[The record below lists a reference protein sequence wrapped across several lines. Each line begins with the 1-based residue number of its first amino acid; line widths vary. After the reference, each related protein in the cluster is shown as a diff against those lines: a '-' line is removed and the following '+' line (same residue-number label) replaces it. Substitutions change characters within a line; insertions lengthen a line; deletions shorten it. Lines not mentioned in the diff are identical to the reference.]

1 MEPKEQTA
9 SLAGRVARGAS
20 WIAAA
25 RLLAN
30 LLGFVSMIVVAR
42 LLAPEDFGLVAV
54 AVTAMQLLQGISDIG
69 VSQAVVRFR
78 DADRADLDTLFTF
91 SAIRGAAIAGLLAL
105 AAPFAAR
112 FFDEPRLVAVFI
124 AAGAYPLLS
133 GLTNPRF
140 FEFERAIDFSKEFV
154 WLVSSKVAS
163 VAAAVSVAA
172 LLRNYWAV
180 IAGLVTLAAVQLALS
195 YAMRPYRPRLSFASW
210 RKMMGFSGWL
220 AGVSFMAALNNKLD
234 AFILA
239 RFAGPAATGNYYYG
253 FQLAELP
260 TREFSTPV
268 ARAIYPGLSELQ
280 GERERM
286 RAAFL
291 KGVEALGAVGMPMSI
306 GFAFVAS
313 DMIALLLGAKWR
325 GAIPVVEVLTPI
337 LGVQTLFLATQYYAM
352 ALGLTRLVFIREL
365 IFFLVRFPAIVWAT
379 MAHGLMG
386 AVYAVAACG
395 VFHVV
400 LNLLLYA
407 RAAGRPVFEPLLVA
421 RRSLA
426 AVAAMSAYFAFLR
439 PDAALEAMPAWM
451 RLAADIGAGAG
462 VYAAALFALWRLEG
476 RPEGAERRL
485 AGMIGDAAG
494 RLRRA

>member
-1 MEPKEQTA
+1 MEPKDQTA
-9 SLAGRVARGAS
+9 SLGGRVARGAS

-78 DADRADLDTLFTF
+78 DAGRADLDTLFTL
-91 SAIRGAAIAGLLAL
+91 SAIRGVAIAALLAL
-105 AAPFAAR
+105 AAPFAAQ
-112 FFDEPRLVAVFI
+112 FFNDPRLVAVFI

-154 WLVSSKVAS
+154 WLVGSKIAS
-163 VAAAVSVAA
+163 VIAAVAVAA
-172 LLRNYWAV
+172 TVRNYWAV
-180 IAGLVTLAAVQLALS
+180 IAGLVALAATQLALS
-195 YAMRPYRPRLSFASW
+195 YAMRPHRPRLTLVSW
-210 RKMMGFSGWL
+210 RKVIGFSGWL
-220 AGVSFMAALNNKLD
+220 AGVSFMAALNNKID

-239 RFAGPAATGNYYYG
+239 RFVGPVGTGNFYYG

-280 GERERM
+280 GETARM

-291 KGVEALGAVGMPMSI
+291 KGVEALGAIGMPMSI
-306 GFAFVAS
+306 GFAFVAN
-313 DMIALLLGAKWR
+313 DMIPLLLGAKWQ
-325 GAIPVVEVLTPI
+325 GAIPLVEVLTPI

-352 ALGLTRLVFIREL
+352 ELGLTRL
-365 IFFLVRFPAIVWAT
+365 
-379 MAHGLMG
+379 
-386 AVYAVAACG
+386 
-395 VFHVV
+395 
-400 LNLLLYA
+400 
-407 RAAGRPVFEPLLVA
+407 
-421 RRSLA
+421 
-426 AVAAMSAYFAFLR
+426 
-439 PDAALEAMPAWM
+439 
-451 RLAADIGAGAG
+451 
-462 VYAAALFALWRLEG
+462 
-476 RPEGAERRL
+476 
-485 AGMIGDAAG
+485 
-494 RLRRA
+494 